1 MEVKKGSK
9 LKVEYEG
16 KFEDGE
22 VFDSSSHGDH
32 SHPLEFE
39 VGAGNVIKGFDDAV
53 LGMKKGEEKEFT
65 LEPDEAYGQPNPELK
80 QDIPRDV
87 LPKDQKPEAGM
98 ILMMTTPDGHQ
109 MPAKI
114 LEVTEDK
121 ITLDLN
127 HPLAG
132 RKLIFKIKILD
143 IK

>member
-98 ILMMTTPDGHQ
+98 ILMMTTPEGHQ